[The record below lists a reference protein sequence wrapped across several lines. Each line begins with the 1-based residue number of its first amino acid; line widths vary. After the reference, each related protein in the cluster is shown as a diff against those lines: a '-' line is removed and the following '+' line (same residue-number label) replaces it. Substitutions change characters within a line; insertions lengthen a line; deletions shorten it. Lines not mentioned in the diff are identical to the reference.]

1 MSVSLLS
8 NITTTM
14 YELISL
20 KQGKEK
26 PSQFK
31 HPWIFSGALEQVPKT
46 VQNGSLVTVKDYD
59 GNLVGVG
66 TYTSRS
72 MFAVRIFDFK
82 DTEIDEKWFIE
93 KFKEADAK
101 RQLLGYGFS
110 ANTKTTVYRLI
121 FGESDNIPGLV
132 VDRYEDTFVIQIS
145 TLGTDLLRDL
155 IIKALIKVFKPK
167 CIVERSD
174 MPSRKEEG
182 VEPLIKIQYG
192 KLGTDAKTLTAAKI
206 SSKSKS
212 RSNIENQS
220 QSKIP
225 TNPPLIEFTENGY
238 KFCADVLRGQKTG
251 FFLDQKDLRKAIA
264 PLSKDKK
271 VLNLFSYSGSFGVIA
286 LKNKAKH
293 VTNVDV
299 SEEALA
305 LCERNAK
312 LNKIPKTKYSTEKA
326 DVFQWL
332 STRKDPEFD
341 MVIIDPPALIKSN
354 KDKDDGIKAYHF
366 LNRASLRLVKDNGIF
381 VTSSCS
387 HYLTDDDFSL
397 ILKKAGI
404 QAGVTLSILA
414 KITQSPD
421 HPISLYFPES
431 EYLKSYICLVSRAF

>member
-1 MSVSLLS
+1 M
-8 NITTTM
+8 
-14 YELISL
+14 
-20 KQGKEK
+20 
-26 PSQFK
+26 
-31 HPWIFSGALEQVPKT
+31 
-46 VQNGSLVTVKDYD
+46 
-59 GNLVGVG
+59 
-66 TYTSRS
+66 
-72 MFAVRIFDFK
+72 
-82 DTEIDEKWFIE
+82 
-93 KFKEADAK
+93 
-101 RQLLGYGFS
+101 LGYGFS
-110 ANTKTTVYRLI
+110 ANTKTTAYRLI

-354 KDKDDGIKAYHF
+354 KDKDEGIKAYHF

>member
-1 MSVSLLS
+1 V
-8 NITTTM
+8 
-14 YELISL
+14 
-20 KQGKEK
+20 
-26 PSQFK
+26 
-31 HPWIFSGALEQVPKT
+31 
-46 VQNGSLVTVKDYD
+46 
-59 GNLVGVG
+59 
-66 TYTSRS
+66 
-72 MFAVRIFDFK
+72 
-82 DTEIDEKWFIE
+82 
-93 KFKEADAK
+93 
-101 RQLLGYGFS
+101 
-110 ANTKTTVYRLI
+110 
-121 FGESDNIPGLV
+121 
-132 VDRYEDTFVIQIS
+132 
-145 TLGTDLLRDL
+145 
-155 IIKALIKVFKPK
+155 
-167 CIVERSD
+167 
-174 MPSRKEEG
+174 
-182 VEPLIKIQYG
+182 
-192 KLGTDAKTLTAAKI
+192 
-206 SSKSKS
+206 
-212 RSNIENQS
+212 
-220 QSKIP
+220 
-225 TNPPLIEFTENGY
+225 
-238 KFCADVLRGQKTG
+238 DVLRGQKTG